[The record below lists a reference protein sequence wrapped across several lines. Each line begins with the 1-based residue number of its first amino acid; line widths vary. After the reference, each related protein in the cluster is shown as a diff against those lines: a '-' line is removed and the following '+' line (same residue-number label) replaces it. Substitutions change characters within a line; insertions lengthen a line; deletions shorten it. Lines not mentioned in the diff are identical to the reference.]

1 MELDN
6 LYGVQACSLTRMR
19 IMLRQ
24 PSAKTGLFALGDW
37 AWKARMV
44 NFSSGSLQT
53 SQFGALGG
61 YGYGYDWYGM
71 EYAWVW

>member
-1 MELDN
+1 MRREYLTRYMEGKWSWITN

-37 AWKARMV
+37 AWKER
-44 NFSSGSLQT
+44 
-53 SQFGALGG
+53 LG
-61 YGYGYDWYGM
+61 
-71 EYAWVW
+71 